1 MNGSVKPLVFSVSI
15 HPLATYMTY
24 IYIYIYLN
32 EPGYKV
38 CFGRKKMEARCEEIL
53 RKTKVVSRPPLTL
66 VLVDLQTY
74 FTRQNMSF

>member
-1 MNGSVKPLVFSVSI
+1 
-15 HPLATYMTY
+15 
-24 IYIYIYLN
+24 
-32 EPGYKV
+32 
-38 CFGRKKMEARCEEIL
+38 MEARCEEIL